1 MERTTPMRQAA
12 AEGNDQSLAVVVS
25 TEEVLNHPAARPHL
39 LTPVE
44 QHRAAAFRFDRDR
57 DDFVAAHL
65 LVRLCAGRLLGV
77 PADALSLVQHC
88 ADCGSREHGRP
99 SLAGLP
105 DVHISLSHTQGVV
118 AAAVG
123 RQRVGVDVER
133 ATVFDTALG
142 AAERVLSD
150 AELRMM
156 RAVARPDRYFLRQW
170 VRKESLVKIG
180 ETRLG
185 DMAQADLS
193 ALPVDTPDGSPYLSR
208 HGELYVLDWTDERR
222 DAVAAVVSAGRPKL
236 GIAEIPLSD
245 ITD

>member
-1 MERTTPMRQAA
+1 MRQAA
-12 AEGNDQSLAVVVS
+12 ALRTDESLAVVAN
-25 TEEVLNHPAARPHL
+25 TEEVLNHPAAVRRL
-39 LTPVE
+39 LTSVE
-44 QHRAAAFRFDRDR
+44 QRRAAAFRFDRDR

-65 LVRLCAGRLLGV
+65 LVRLCAERLLGV
-77 PADALSLVQHC
+77 PADTLSLVQHC
-88 ADCGSREHGRP
+88 ADCGSREHGKP

-105 DVHISLSHTQGVV
+105 DVHISLSHAQGVV

-133 ATVFDTALG
+133 ATVPDAVLET
-142 AAERVLSD
+142 AERVLST

-156 RAVARPDRYFLRQW
+156 RAAAQPHRYFLRQW

-180 ETRLG
+180 EIRLG
-185 DMAQADLS
+185 DMAQADLA
-193 ALPVDTPDGSPYLSR
+193 ALPVDGPDGSPWLNR

-222 DAVAAVVSAGRPKL
+222 DAVGSVVSAGRPRL
-236 GIAEIPLSD
+236 GIAGIPLSD

>member
-1 MERTTPMRQAA
+1 MRQATA
-12 AEGNDQSLAVVVS
+12 VRDDQALAVVVS
-25 TEEVLNHPAARPHL
+25 TQEVLGHPAARRNV
-39 LTPVE
+39 LTSVE
-44 QHRAAAFRFDRDR
+44 LRRAAAFRFDRDR

-77 PADALSLVQHC
+77 PADTLSLVQHC
-88 ADCGSREHGRP
+88 ADCGSREHGKP

-105 DVHISLSHTQGVV
+105 DVHVSLSHTQGVV

-133 ATVFDTALG
+133 ATVPDTVLV

-150 AELRMM
+150 VELRTM
-156 RAVARPDRYFLRQW
+156 RASALPDRYFLRQW

-185 DMAQADLS
+185 DMAKTDLS
-193 ALPVDTPDGSPYLSR
+193 ALPVDTPDGSPCLSR
-208 HGELYVLDWTDERR
+208 HGELYVLDWTDDRR
-222 DAVAAVVSAGRPKL
+222 DAVAAVVSAGRPRL
-236 GIAEIPLSD
+236 GVAETPLSD